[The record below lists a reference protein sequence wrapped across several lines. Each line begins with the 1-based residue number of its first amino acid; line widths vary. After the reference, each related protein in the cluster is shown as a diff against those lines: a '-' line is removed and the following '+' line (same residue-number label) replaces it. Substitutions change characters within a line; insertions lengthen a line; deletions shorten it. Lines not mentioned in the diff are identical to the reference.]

1 MGSWKDFWKKI
12 FDFLSGRMDDKSIR
26 RLMAA
31 FGTFIMLGLGY
42 LTTVITYYLILWITD
57 NVVVLDALIGLWIGF
72 VGFVGVFVI
81 SFFGTTESLSA
92 EDKAVLELA
101 KALIAKAQ
109 ADPQAVLADA
119 FAGLASAVIP
129 DDGIDS

>member
-1 MGSWKDFWKKI
+1 MGTWKDFWNKV
-12 FDFLSGRMDDKSIR
+12 FSFLSGRMDDKSIR

-42 LTTVITYYLILWITD
+42 LTTVITYYLILWIS
-57 NVVVLDALIGLWIGF
+57 VIVILDALIGLWIGF

-92 EDKAVLELA
+92 EDKAVLKLA

-119 FAGLASAVIP
+119 FAGLASAIIP

>member
-1 MGSWKDFWKKI
+1 
-12 FDFLSGRMDDKSIR
+12 MDDKSIR

-42 LTTVITYYLILWITD
+42 LTTVITYYLVILISD
-57 NVVVLDALIGLWIGF
+57 NVIVLDALIGLWIAF
-72 VGFVGVFVI
+72 VGFIGVFII

-119 FAGLASAVIP
+119 FAGLASAIIP
-129 DDGIDS
+129 DDGIDG